1 MPVEVSEGSTHV
13 IKVDSDVP
21 ESGLDVLVSVQFGY
35 GLDGGS
41 GMVEVASEGPS
52 QSMVLEIQSD
62 AVTDLVYDTT
72 INAVPPFRVRTAS
85 GLVHVVAPDQQV
97 VGRDPSRIVGS
108 DTGDH
113 LGACLQPSSENLLTF
128 RVERNGPPLTFTT
141 TLSTDRDGLLAR
153 IFVKMDVTYTELYDF
168 GYAESHTE
176 FEMDDNILKRGLVTF
191 HQSYA
196 FFIGE
201 PIDIGTVIVTEFD
214 LHSLDYVVLVELQIP
229 VHYVEVPVA
238 SRDRLIRPV
247 FQEESDDILID
258 VAGIHLQSVVPE
270 DIVDVVEDSE
280 VLVRC
285 FLLGPPIGCFD
296 VFVDTGR
303 GGIRFADHGTTQMNP
318 AAS

>member
-13 IKVDSDVP
+13 IEVDSDVS
-21 ESGLDVLVSVQFGY
+21 EGGLNVLVSIQFGY
-35 GLDGGS
+35 GFNRSS

-62 AVTDLVYDTT
+62 AITDLVYDTT
-72 INAVPPFRVRTAS
+72 IYAVPSFCVCTAS
-85 GLVHVVAPDQQV
+85 GLVHVVAPNQQV
-97 VGRDPSRIVGS
+97 VGRNPSRIVGS
-108 DTGDH
+108 DAGDH
-113 LGACLQPSSENLLTF
+113 LGACLQPPSEDLLAF
-128 RVERNGPPLTFTT
+128 RMERNGPPLTFTT

-153 IFVKMDVTYTELYDF
+153 IFVEMDVTYTELYDF

-214 LHSLDYVVLVELQIP
+214 LHSLNYVVLMELQIP

-238 SRDRLIRPV
+238 GRDRFIRPV

-258 VAGIHLQSVVPE
+258 MTGIHLQSVVPE

-280 VLVRC
+280 ILV
-285 FLLGPPIGCFD
+285 
-296 VFVDTGR
+296 
-303 GGIRFADHGTTQMNP
+303 
-318 AAS
+318 

>member
-13 IKVDSDVP
+13 IEVDSDVP

-35 GLDGGS
+35 GFNRGS

-72 INAVPPFRVRTAS
+72 IYAVSPFRVRTAS

-97 VGRDPSRIVGS
+97 VWRDPSGIVGS

-113 LGACLQPSSENLLTF
+113 LSACLQPSSEDLLTF
-128 RVERNGPPLTFTT
+128 RVERDGPPFTFTT

-153 IFVKMDVTYTELYDF
+153 VIVEVDVTYTELYDF
-168 GYAESHTE
+168 GYTESHAE
-176 FEMDDNILKRGLVTF
+176 LEMDDDILKRGLVTF

-201 PIDIGTVIVTEFD
+201 PIDIGAIIVTEFD
-214 LHSLDYVVLVELQIP
+214 LHSLDDVVLVELQIP

-258 VAGIHLQSVVPE
+258 VARIHLQSVVPE
-270 DIVDVVEDSE
+270 DIVDVVEDPE

-285 FLLGPPIGCFD
+285 FLLGPLVGCFD
-296 VFVDTGR
+296 VFVDTG
-303 GGIRFADHGTTQMNP
+303 
-318 AAS
+318 